1 MAAISFLNLDPNM
14 LTLVKTDVEFGDE
27 EAILYHLN
35 FLQRINLKL
44 DQMPKA

>member
-1 MAAISFLNLDPNM
+1 MIIVFIVGSS
-14 LTLVKTDVEFGDE
+14 DVGFGDE